1 MPNDDGTNRKSHAG
15 TPPRFGDANV
25 PIADPDADTLELPI
39 IRPLPSAQR
48 PQGTRGDTHVEV
60 RFEGDAW
67 RITGAGIDGELVFNE
82 LADAERR
89 AIELSRDL
97 HVGVIVYGDRES
109 VVARYAPQPEATR

>member
-1 MPNDDGTNRKSHAG
+1 MPNDDGTNSDSPTP
-15 TPPRFGDANV
+15 TPPPFGDRTV

-39 IRPLPSAQR
+39 IRPRQPAQHAH
-48 PQGTRGDTHVEV
+48 GTRDDTHVAV

-67 RITGAGIDGELVFNE
+67 HISGAGIDGELVFNE

-109 VVARYAPQPEATR
+109 VVARYAPQPEPE